1 MRLPMFAIKDNNGM
15 SLIEVMISLLVTMI
29 LFLALM
35 QTSLLSISQNTRNS
49 IRDEAV
55 SVAAERMRKARSIN
69 FNDLASDDSL
79 PALDLAQYPDTIKAR
94 CGGNGV
100 LVDRNVRNIPGPGGD
115 DPNLFDFCTCM
126 LVPTPAAGVTD
137 FKQVNIFVGWE
148 WQGEEYSHAVS
159 SLVRR

>member
-1 MRLPMFAIKDNNGM
+1 MIAISDKNGM
-15 SLIEVMISLLVTMI
+15 SLIEVLISMLVTMI

-49 IRDEAV
+49 LREEAV
-55 SVAAERMRKARSIN
+55 SVASERMRDARN
-69 FNDLASDDSL
+69 MDFDDILTDTGAL
-79 PALDLAQYPDTIKAR
+79 PAADCTADIVGK

-100 LVDRNVRNIPGPGGD
+100 VIDRNVRNLPGPAAGT
-115 DPNLFDFCTCM
+115 DPALFDFCTCM
-126 LVPTPAAGVTD
+126 LVPPPAAGVTD

-148 WQGEEYSHAVS
+148 WQGEEFSHAVS